1 MLHDLKIDP
10 EYIDDIKFFEKGF
23 EIRKDDRPYEKGDYL
38 WLRGWSE
45 GNYTEEE
52 VLVKVKYIYRGELCR
67 DGYCIMAT
75 EVLDSWTVRR
85 ND

>member
-1 MLHDLKIDP
+1 MLHDLKIEP
-10 EYIDDIKFFEKGF
+10 EYIGDIKFFGKGF

-45 GNYTEEE
+45 GSYTGEE
-52 VLVKVKYIYRGELCR
+52 VLVEVKYIYRGELCR
-67 DGYCIMAT
+67 DGYCTMAI
-75 EVLDSWTVRR
+75 EMISWWTVRR